1 MSNSTQNTKIGM
13 AAVVSLIA
21 VIGGGMAFYQSQANR
36 SGITFQDA
44 PKTTTTAALPATP
57 QNLPKE
63 TPKVSDASDDAGKTP
78 ENPTL
83 PEPAVEEI
91 VVHIT
96 GAVKSPGVYRLPAG
110 ARGKDAVEKAG
121 GVLQGANSAAL
132 NLAAKLE
139 DGSQLYIP
147 TQKEEPKSPA
157 EKEYLAGNLPIVL
170 PKKPSES
177 KTPNTIAGT
186 KPSKSAANGGRGSRS
201 GSGKLTDPSQGMVNI
216 NKAGDEEL
224 QKLPGIGPAMAARVI
239 AYRQESGIFQ
249 TPEDLMQV
257 SGIGEKKFAK
267 MKPFV
272 KVK

>member
-1 MSNSTQNTKIGM
+1 MSQNVPIEPTK
-13 AAVVSLIA
+13 ATDVSEAVAETLEKPTVS
-21 VIGGGMAFYQSQANR
+21 
-36 SGITFQDA
+36 
-44 PKTTTTAALPATP
+44 
-57 QNLPKE
+57 
-63 TPKVSDASDDAGKTP
+63 
-78 ENPTL
+78 
-83 PEPAVEEI
+83 EPVVKDI
-91 VVHIT
+91 VVPIT
-96 GAVKSPGVYRLPAG
+96 GAVKSPGVYRLPIG

-121 GVLQGANSAAL
+121 GVLKGANSAAL

-147 TQKEEPKSPA
+147 TRKEEPQSLA

-170 PKKPSES
+170 PTKSVES
-177 KTPNTIAGT
+177 KVPNAPIST
-186 KPSKSAANGGRGSRS
+186 KPSKSNANGERGSRS

-224 QKLPGIGPAMAARVI
+224 QKLPGIGPAMAGRVI
-239 AYRQESGIFQ
+239 AYRQESGGFQ